1 MTTMKTYLY
10 KQCDNDMTMKT
21 YLYKQRDNDDHND
34 ETYLYKHCDDN
45 NENVP
50 VQTLWWRQRWKR
62 TCINTVNMMT
72 TKTVVWNKFLCGIV
86 SSSSSATRQNAT
98 APRSPPYD

>member
-1 MTTMKTYLY
+1 MKTYLY

-50 VQTLWWRQRWKR
+50 VQTL
-62 TCINTVNMMT
+62 
-72 TKTVVWNKFLCGIV
+72 
-86 SSSSSATRQNAT
+86 
-98 APRSPPYD
+98 